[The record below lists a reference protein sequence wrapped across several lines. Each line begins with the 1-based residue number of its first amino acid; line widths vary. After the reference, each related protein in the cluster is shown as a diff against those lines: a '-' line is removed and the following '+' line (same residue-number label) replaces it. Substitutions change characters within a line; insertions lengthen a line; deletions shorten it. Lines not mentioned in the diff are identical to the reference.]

1 MAYQTSDTASVTAEA
16 TSKLHQT
23 IRKVSSDTESLQ
35 YNTAIAAMM
44 EYVNVLKQQDAAR
57 KDQLTPLI
65 VMLAPYAPHIA
76 EELWEAL
83 GGKGSVFEQCWPSF
97 DERLA
102 SAGDVEIAVQVNGK
116 LRSRLVVPRG
126 MAESE
131 VLKIVLSD
139 AAVKKF
145 VNGQPVKK
153 VIYVQDRLV
162 NLVV

>member
-1 MAYQTSDTASVTAEA
+1 MTAATYLGQYEAALYAANAVQRLLTEDILRTDIPQLARTLVQLVAPMAPF
-16 TSKLHQT
+16 L
-23 IRKVSSDTESLQ
+23 
-35 YNTAIAAMM
+35 
-44 EYVNVLKQQDAAR
+44 
-57 KDQLTPLI
+57 
-65 VMLAPYAPHIA
+65 A
-76 EELWEAL
+76 EELWEVL
-83 GGKGSVFEQCWPSF
+83 GEKQSVFQARWPSF

-116 LRSRLVVPRG
+116 LRARLVVPRG

-139 AAVKKF
+139 ATIRRF
-145 VNGQPVKK
+145 VNGQPLKK

>member
-1 MAYQTSDTASVTAEA
+1 
-16 TSKLHQT
+16 
-23 IRKVSSDTESLQ
+23 
-35 YNTAIAAMM
+35 
-44 EYVNVLKQQDAAR
+44 VNVLKQQDAAR